1 LKTIVALVDL
11 SDLTFKVLKQVHKL
25 GKAFD
30 SQVIMLHVDPKTRV
44 LGTTSEAGSIIV
56 EPSPESVQM
65 AQAKL
70 RELMDSLAGFGLN
83 VTAEELR
90 GSTAEE
96 ILRETKRLHADLII
110 LGSHRHG
117 AFYNLLIRSVTYDVL
132 RQAHCPV
139 LVVPDDD
146 AGQKVK

>member
-1 LKTIVALVDL
+1 MKTIAALVDL

-25 GKAFD
+25 AKTFD
-30 SQVIMLHVDPKTRV
+30 SQVILLHVDPKTRV
-44 LGTTSEAGSIIV
+44 LATTSEVGGIIV

-70 RELMDSLAGFGLN
+70 KELMDSLFKFGVN

-96 ILRETKRLHADLII
+96 ILRETKRLKADLIV

-117 AFYNLLIRSVTYDVL
+117 AFYNLLIGSVAHDVL
-132 RQAHCPV
+132 RRAPCPV

-146 AGQKVK
+146 VIRDEK